1 MGKKILFVSQEITPF
16 VPETYMSVLGKK
28 IPQHMQESGYEIRNF
43 HPKWGNINER
53 RNQLHEVIRLSGMNI
68 IIDDADHPLLIKVAS
83 LPGTKSQ
90 VYFIDNEDFF
100 LKRLAA
106 CDKDGMEYNDNYER
120 AVFYGRSVL
129 ETIKKLRWYPEV
141 LICQGWIS
149 AVIPFLVKTV
159 YKDEPAFAETK
170 VITSIHPLDITKPM
184 PERFPYFLAFRNVD
198 IDEVLSYKLEYK
210 QPADIMKL
218 ALRFSDAAIQAAPD
232 VDPELISYA
241 QSLDIPVA
249 AYVADAEP
257 KENSEVLNK
266 LIEQL

>member
-1 MGKKILFVSQEITPF
+1 MGKKVLFVSQEITPF
-16 VPETYMSVLGKK
+16 VPESYMSVLGKE
-28 IPQHMQESGYEIRNF
+28 IPRHILDSGCEIRSF

-83 LPGTKSQ
+83 LPSTKMQ

-100 LKRLAA
+100 FKRLAA

-129 ETIKKLRWYPEV
+129 ETIKKLRWYPDV
-141 LICQGWIS
+141 IICQGWIS

-159 YKDEPAFAETK
+159 YKDEPAFATSK
-170 VITSIHPLDITKPM
+170 VVTSLHKLDVTKPM

-198 IDEVLSYKLEYK
+198 IDEVNGYQMEFK
-210 QPADIMKL
+210 QPTDIMKL
-218 ALRFSDAAIQAAPD
+218 ALKFSDAAIKAAPE
-232 VDPELISYA
+232 VDEQLVSYA
-241 QSLDIPVA
+241 QELNLPLA
-249 AYVADAEP
+249 EYNPEADAKTNAQQLVEI
-257 KENSEVLNK
+257 
-266 LIEQL
+266 IEQL